1 MKNKLNNN
9 FLFKGV
15 SDEEI
20 ENIFSYIKYSEISYN
35 KGQILF
41 QEGDICENIGIIEEG
56 IVQLE
61 RIYSSGKVII
71 LNKLSKGDVFGEALV
86 ISSKALYPATVIA
99 KSDCKII
106 FINRKEILK
115 LCSANERIL
124 ENFITLLSD
133 KVIILNKKVKST
145 SLKSVKHKVVD
156 YILDKS
162 TMLDSNV
169 IKLNESKE
177 DIAGYLGIPRPSLS
191 RELIKLR
198 DENIIEFDR
207 NSITILNFQELE
219 EKLFD

>member
-15 SDEEI
+15 SYDDI
-20 ENIFSYIKYSEISYN
+20 EKIFSYVKYSEISYN

-56 IVQLE
+56 LIQLE
-61 RIYSSGKVII
+61 RIYSSGKSIV
-71 LNKLSKGDVFGEALV
+71 LAKLSEGDVFGEALV
-86 ISSKALYPATVIA
+86 ISSKSLYPATIIA
-99 KSDCKII
+99 KSDCKIV

-115 LCSANERIL
+115 LCSKNEKIL

-133 KVIILNKKVKST
+133 KVIMLNKKVKST
-145 SLKSVKHKVVD
+145 SLKSVKHKVID
-156 YILDKS
+156 YILEKRNIS
-162 TMLDSNV
+162 TSNI

-177 DIAGYLGIPRPSLS
+177 DIATYLGIPRPSLS

-198 DENIIEFDR
+198 DGQLIDFDR
-207 NSITILNFQELE
+207 STITILNNEGLE
-219 EKLFD
+219 EELFD

>member
-20 ENIFSYIKYSEISYN
+20 ESIFSYIKYSEISYN

-56 IVQLE
+56 LIQLE
-61 RIYSSGKVII
+61 RIYSSGKSIV
-71 LNKLSKGDVFGEALV
+71 LAKLSAGDVFGEALV
-86 ISSKALYPATVIA
+86 ISSKSLYPATVIA

-106 FINRKEILK
+106 FINKKEIMK
-115 LCSANERIL
+115 LCSSNEKIL
-124 ENFITLLSD
+124 ENFVTLLSD
-133 KVIILNKKVKST
+133 KVIMLNKKVKST

-156 YILDKS
+156 YILEKS
-162 TMLDSNV
+162 NVAKSNV

-177 DIAGYLGIPRPSLS
+177 DIAAYLGIPRPSLS

-198 DENIIEFDR
+198 DEKIIDFDR
-207 NSITILNFQELE
+207 NSITILKFDELE

>member
-133 KVIILNKKVKST
+133 KVIMLNKKVKST

-177 DIAGYLGIPRPSLS
+177 DIASYLGIPRPSLS

>member
-1 MKNKLNNN
+1 
-9 FLFKGV
+9 
-15 SDEEI
+15 
-20 ENIFSYIKYSEISYN
+20 N

-115 LCSANERIL
+115 LCSANQRIL
-124 ENFITLLSD
+124 ENFITLLSF
-133 KVIILNKKVKST
+133 
-145 SLKSVKHKVVD
+145 
-156 YILDKS
+156 
-162 TMLDSNV
+162 
-169 IKLNESKE
+169 
-177 DIAGYLGIPRPSLS
+177 
-191 RELIKLR
+191 LIFFDLQ
-198 DENIIEFDR
+198 NIVLI
-207 NSITILNFQELE
+207 
-219 EKLFD
+219 

>member
-115 LCSANERIL
+115 LCSANQRIL

-133 KVIILNKKVKST
+133 KVIMLNKKVKST

>member
-9 FLFKGV
+9 FLFKGI

-20 ENIFSYIKYSEISYN
+20 EKIFSCIKYSEVSYD

-41 QEGDICENIGIIEEG
+41 QEGDICENIAIIEEG
-56 IVQLE
+56 AIQLE
-61 RIYSSGKVII
+61 RIYSSGKGII

-99 KSDCKII
+99 KSYCKII
-106 FINRKEILK
+106 FINRKEIIK
-115 LCSANERIL
+115 LCSENEKIL

-133 KVIILNKKVKST
+133 KVIMLNKKVKST

-156 YILDKS
+156 YILEKS
-162 TMLDSNV
+162 NASNSNV
-169 IKLNESKE
+169 IILNESKE
-177 DIAGYLGIPRPSLS
+177 EIAGLLGIPRPSLS
-191 RELIKLR
+191 RALISLR
-198 DENIIEFDR
+198 NENIIDFDR
-207 NSITILNFQELE
+207 NSITILNVDELE

>member
-133 KVIILNKKVKST
+133 KVIMLNKKVKST
-145 SLKSVKHKVVD
+145 SLKSIKHKVVD

>member
-133 KVIILNKKVKST
+133 KVIMLNKKVKST

>member
-115 LCSANERIL
+115 LCSANQRIL

-133 KVIILNKKVKST
+133 KVIMLNKKVKST
-145 SLKSVKHKVVD
+145 SLKSVKHKV
-156 YILDKS
+156 
-162 TMLDSNV
+162 
-169 IKLNESKE
+169 
-177 DIAGYLGIPRPSLS
+177 
-191 RELIKLR
+191 
-198 DENIIEFDR
+198 
-207 NSITILNFQELE
+207 
-219 EKLFD
+219 

>member
-115 LCSANERIL
+115 LCSANQRIL

-133 KVIILNKKVKST
+133 KVIMLNKKVKST

-177 DIAGYLGIPRPSLS
+177 DIASYLGIPRPSLS

>member
-1 MKNKLNNN
+1 MKNKLNDN

-15 SDEEI
+15 TDEEI
-20 ENIFSYIKYSEISYN
+20 EKIFSYIKYSEVSYN

-41 QEGDICENIGIIEEG
+41 QEGDLCENIGIIEEG
-56 IVQLE
+56 YIQLE
-61 RIYSSGKVII
+61 RIYSSGKSII
-71 LNKLSKGDVFGEALV
+71 LAKLSAGDVFGEALV

-106 FINRKEILK
+106 FINKKEIIK
-115 LCSANERIL
+115 ICSSNENIL
-124 ENFITLLSD
+124 ENFLTLLSD
-133 KVIILNKKVKST
+133 KVIMLNKKVKST

-156 YILDKS
+156 YILERYNSINSD
-162 TMLDSNV
+162 T

-177 DIAGYLGIPRPSLS
+177 DIAGLLGIPRPSLS

-198 DENIIEFDR
+198 DENIIDFDR
-207 NSITILNFQELE
+207 NSITILSIDELE